1 MNLPKLYLPVKKK
14 SNTRK
19 DFSINL
25 AVRGRGTG
33 LRLKGGNLPP
43 AKKQASSP
51 CPHWQQVQLSTRTH
65 THAHTMPAGGC
76 VRSMV
81 GWIEGGGGGGTLTR
95 VRLTRPE
102 RVRIWLALSTSSSD
116 DSSVSSWLVRLRLG
130 VLPVY
135 WHSCKDGVSPL
146 SILSRE
152 RRRTP
157 QLKLSMLS
165 PCRTTK
171 KTAVRHMTEEARGD
185 FYKSRIRSTRKHILR
200 KKEKQD
206 TKAWVR

>member
-1 MNLPKLYLPVKKK
+1 MRRDN
-14 SNTRK
+14 
-19 DFSINL
+19 SINL
-25 AVRGRGTG
+25 AVRGRGTE
-33 LRLKGGNLPP
+33 LQIEGGIYHQRRSKHL
-43 AKKQASSP
+43 SP

-65 THAHTMPAGGC
+65 THAHHASGGC
-76 VRSMV
+76 VRSVV
-81 GWIEGGGGGGTLTR
+81 GWRTLIR

-146 SILSRE
+146 SMLSRE

-165 PCRTTK
+165 PCRTAKT
-171 KTAVRHMTEEARGD
+171 TAVRLSANYMNEDFTKQGNKTQDKNIPQHKKKNKQEHINAR
-185 FYKSRIRSTRKHILR
+185 
-200 KKEKQD
+200 
-206 TKAWVR
+206 VR

>member
-1 MNLPKLYLPVKKK
+1 M
-14 SNTRK
+14 RK
-19 DFSINL
+19 DKSINL

-33 LRLKGGNLPP
+33 LRFEWGNLPP

-51 CPHWQQVQLSTRTH
+51 CPHWQQVQLSTRAHTH
-65 THAHTMPAGGC
+65 THTMPAGC

-81 GWIEGGGGGGTLTR
+81 GWMGGGWGGTLIR

-146 SILSRE
+146 SMLSRE

-171 KTAVRHMTEEARGD
+171 TTAVRHRAHNR
-185 FYKSRIRSTRKHILR
+185 R
-200 KKEKQD
+200 
-206 TKAWVR
+206 A

>member
-1 MNLPKLYLPVKKK
+1 MRRDY
-14 SNTRK
+14 
-19 DFSINL
+19 SINL
-25 AVRGRGTG
+25 AVRGRGDWAEAEE
-33 LRLKGGNLPP
+33 GNLPP

-65 THAHTMPAGGC
+65 THTHTMPAEGC

-171 KTAVRHMTEEARGD
+171 KTAVRHTTEEARGD
-185 FYKSRIRSTRKHILR
+185 FYKSRIRSTRKTHTWG
-200 KKEKQD
+200 KK
-206 TKAWVR
+206 